1 MMLRILRIIALF
13 LLFVSLASILPNA
26 QAQTTSITDLSYPTS
41 FDAGS
46 LNPISVRATVGYRN
60 SGPGYSLL
68 VEISNIGEAPAK
80 IIPGIATSSP
90 DRCVNQP
97 ILAAYCQVKPNN
109 STGVEHLEFKIG
121 GILGN
126 PQKEGEWNLNMTAA
140 LATANNTLVENSGS
154 TVLFTITVPPVILT
168 LRVPAAVAVTVDGV
182 KQPPGPVQLPVSAGA
197 HNLSVPITTQVDNTT
212 RLKFDSWAD
221 GFFAPNRTVKINSSE
236 SYEAVY
242 VTQYRLTI
250 TGQAASAT
258 GQGWYDAGSIAT
270 FSVANAEPMN
280 GTIGLLGGKLR
291 FQGWYEGNKLETNS
305 STDMIVMDKPHTLTV
320 LCRPDYTI
328 PLIITLVVPIIL
340 VLAYLITHRRA
351 GAKSTSIG
359 PVTSETSRNKTG
371 EPSIGGRKRTRSTK
385 PSRSR

>member
-1 MMLRILRIIALF
+1 MRSSRIIALF
-13 LLFVSLASILPNA
+13 LLFAFLASMLPIA
-26 QAQTTSITDLSYPTS
+26 HAQTTSIIDVHYPTS
-41 FDAGS
+41 FVAGS
-46 LNPISVRATVGYRN
+46 LNPISVTATVSYRN
-60 SGPGYSLL
+60 AEPGYSLL
-68 VEISNIGEAPAK
+68 VGISNIGEGPAK

-97 ILAAYCQVKPNN
+97 ILAAYCQVKPHN

-121 GILGN
+121 GILGD

-140 LATANNTLVENSGS
+140 FATTNNTLVENSGS
-154 TVLFTITVPPVILT
+154 TVLFTITVSSMILT

-182 KQPPGPVQLPVSAGA
+182 QQPPGPVQLPVLAGA
-197 HNLSVPITTQVDNTT
+197 HNLSVPITTQVGNTT

-221 GFFAPNRTVKINSSE
+221 GFSVPNRTVTISSSR

-320 LCRPDYTI
+320 LWRPDYTI
-328 PLIITLVVPIIL
+328 PLIITALVPIIL
-340 VLAYLITHRRA
+340 VLAYLIIHRRA
-351 GAKSTSIG
+351 SARSTTVG
-359 PVTSETSRNKTG
+359 PVTLETSGNKTG
-371 EPSIGGRKRTRSTK
+371 EPGIGRRKRTRSTK
-385 PSRSR
+385 RSRSR